1 MDALIIILTG
11 ALVAINGGLLGT
23 FLILRRMAM
32 VGDAISHAVLPG
44 IVIAFMVTQGRESI
58 PMMVGAVALGVITTF
73 LIEFFH
79 RKGRLQ
85 EDAAIGVTFTWLF
98 ALGVIMISW
107 LTRTANVD
115 IDQDCVLY
123 GEIIYVSLDRVY
135 LANGTDLGP
144 EALWMLGGSLL
155 IILSFLI
162 FGYKEL
168 KLTTFDPGYAK
179 SIGINVQLWH
189 YALMSMVSLTTVAS
203 FNSVGSILVVAFLI
217 APAAT
222 AYLLTDKLLN
232 MLIISCIVG
241 ILAAISGYY
250 LAWWVD
256 GSVSG
261 AMSATAGLL
270 FTLALLFSP
279 SQGIIRAQRLKLK
292 A

>member
-44 IVIAFMVTQGRESI
+44 IVIAFMVTQGRESL
-58 PMMVGAVALGVITTF
+58 PMMGGAVVLGVITTF

-123 GEIIYVSLDRVY
+123 GEIIYVGLDRVY
-135 LANGTDLGP
+135 LANGMDLGP
-144 EALWMLGGSLL
+144 EALWMLGGSLV
-155 IILSFLI
+155 IIVL
-162 FGYKEL
+162 
-168 KLTTFDPGYAK
+168 
-179 SIGINVQLWH
+179 
-189 YALMSMVSLTTVAS
+189 
-203 FNSVGSILVVAFLI
+203 
-217 APAAT
+217 
-222 AYLLTDKLLN
+222 
-232 MLIISCIVG
+232 
-241 ILAAISGYY
+241 
-250 LAWWVD
+250 
-256 GSVSG
+256 
-261 AMSATAGLL
+261 
-270 FTLALLFSP
+270 
-279 SQGIIRAQRLKLK
+279 
-292 A
+292 